1 MPKIA
6 VLIAPRT
13 IEIHNREHAKPES
26 QEVVIAVE
34 AAGICGTDLALF
46 SGDYQVQLPL
56 VPGHEFTGTV
66 IKVGKEVDEKWL
78 GQRVTAEI
86 NNTCVAYKNHLLC
99 HTCKHGLPNHC
110 QVRSVTGIIDH
121 DGAFAEE
128 VVVPAGVLHAIPDS
142 LDFIT
147 ASLTEPLAAALQTFV
162 VTPVTGKETVV
173 VLGAGR
179 IGILVT
185 FVAALKG
192 LRVIA
197 VSRSVSKRERAL
209 QYGATNAFSPATASL
224 EVKGL
229 TNGVG
234 ADIVVDATGTPEGL
248 NEALS
253 LVRPQGIVSIKTT
266 CGILSQGLDV
276 TRLVVDEICL
286 QGSRCG
292 PFGPAIE
299 ILDQHQKQLR
309 GLITSIRALDEARS
323 ALMSAT
329 TEDKVVFQIG
339 SFLA

>member
-6 VLIAPRT
+6 LLVAPRT
-13 IEIHNREHAKPES
+13 IEIHSRERIKPEP
-26 QEVVIAVE
+26 QEVAIAVE
-34 AAGICGTDLALF
+34 AAGICGTDLAIF

-56 VPGHEFTGTV
+56 VPGHEFSGTV
-66 IKVGKEVDEKWL
+66 IEVGKEVDEKWI

-128 VVVPAGVLHAIPDS
+128 VVVPAGVLHAIPDT

-162 VTPVTGKETVV
+162 MTPVTGNETVV

-179 IGILVT
+179 LGILIT
-185 FVAALKG
+185 FIAALKG

-197 VSRSVSKRERAL
+197 VSRSASKRERAL
-209 QYGATNAFSPATASL
+209 QYGATNAFSPGTASL

-234 ADIVVDATGTPEGL
+234 ADIVVDATGSLEGL
-248 NEALS
+248 TEALS
-253 LVRPQGIVSIKTT
+253 LVRPQGTVAIKTT
-266 CGILSQGLDV
+266 CGIMAQGLDV
-276 TRLVVDEICL
+276 TRLVVDEIRL

-292 PFGPAIE
+292 PFEPAIE
-299 ILDQHQKQLR
+299 ILNQYQAELR
-309 GLITSIRALDEARS
+309 GLITSIRTLDEARS
-323 ALMSAT
+323 ALLSAS
-329 TEDKVVFQIG
+329 TENKVVFQIG
-339 SFLA
+339 SFLS